1 MIKPQ
6 YEEEREARKKE
17 KEREREAR
25 KRERERE
32 REASRLQRREEKEA
46 RERELQQ
53 EREAWRQEQQ
63 RQRMSKRR
71 VQRRKDDAVLGE
83 EVDRARKRQL
93 AAKKL
98 QEALE
103 VLNQN
108 FRSKETESAENEWCR
123 PVPDTVKA
131 SAILSFWRET

>member
-1 MIKPQ
+1 MIKPRRK
-6 YEEEREARKKE
+6 EEREARKKE

-46 RERELQQ
+46 REREVQQ
-53 EREAWRQEQQ
+53 EREARRQEQQ

-71 VQRRKDDAVLGE
+71 VQRHEDDAVLGE
-83 EVDRARKRQL
+83 EVDRARNRQL
-93 AAKKL
+93 AAKNL
-98 QEALE
+98 QVALE

-108 FRSKETESAENEWCR
+108 FRSKETEFTKNEWYR
-123 PVPDTVKA
+123 LVPNTVKA
-131 SAILSFWRET
+131 SAILSFWREI